1 MGVLQTLL
9 LGILASAVV
18 AVFFEFRK
26 RRSDRYRISVFYKSS
41 QLYVQKNAGD
51 VGIKVNYLGKNI
63 KTALVVLHVG
73 LENKGRK
80 DIMFSSHFT
89 TKIRIHCEGYRLISV
104 KTSDSKCRPE
114 IELSSDDDALL
125 SWDILKK
132 NEKIDLELVAELKE
146 DTNGVIDSLL
156 CYNNLS
162 FDFRSDCLDSIV
174 LEEAYSEEENRE
186 RHNEI
191 KLIYRSILLLSL
203 TLLMM
208 ELDMVTATRFNINLN
223 NGQPLQETN
232 IMYNSVFDKY
242 IVSSKSDGTMIV
254 SSEELCGTKAIIL
267 NDKQSKYYHF
277 SFVFQLLCLLLLFIS
292 LLMVCITVIKTIH
305 RRRNRKAL
313 RDPM

>member
-9 LGILASAVV
+9 LGILASAIV
-18 AVFFEFRK
+18 AVFFEYRK
-26 RRSDRYRISVFYKSS
+26 RRLDRYRISVFYKSS

-51 VGIKVNYLGKNI
+51 VGIKVNYLDKNI
-63 KTALVVLHVG
+63 KTALIVLHVG

-132 NEKIDLELVAELKE
+132 REKIDLELVAELKE
-146 DTNGVIDSLL
+146 DTNVVIDSLL

-174 LEEAYSEEENRE
+174 PEKAYSVEENRE

-191 KLIYRSILLLSL
+191 KLIYRSILLL
-203 TLLMM
+203 TLALFMM
-208 ELDMVTATRFNINLN
+208 ELDMATATRFNLNLD
-223 NGQPLQETN
+223 NGQPFQETN
-232 IMYNSVFDKY
+232 IMYSSIFDKY
-242 IVSSKSDGTMIV
+242 IVSSQTDGTMII
-254 SSEELCGTKAIIL
+254 SSEEMKGLVSLIPV
-267 NDKQSKYYHF
+267 DKQSSYYYF
-277 SFVFQLLCLLLLFIS
+277 SFVYQLMCLLMLFIS
-292 LLMVCITVIKTIH
+292 LLMVCITVIKTMH
-305 RRRNRKAL
+305 RRRSRTAL
-313 RDPM
+313 CESV